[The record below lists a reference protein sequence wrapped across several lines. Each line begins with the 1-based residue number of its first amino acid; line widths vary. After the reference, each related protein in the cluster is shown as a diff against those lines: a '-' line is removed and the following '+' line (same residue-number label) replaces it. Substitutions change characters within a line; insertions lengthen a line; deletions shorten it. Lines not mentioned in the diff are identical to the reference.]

1 MKFTRHPHAGYV
13 VITSSGSRFYVGR
26 QGRRWVAW
34 RPGQITAPHRTRSAA
49 CAFLL
54 DPIGAAARNPR

>member
-1 MKFTRHPHAGYV
+1 MKFTRHPHVGYV
-13 VITSSGSRFYVGR
+13 VNTQSGSRFYVSR

-34 RPGQITAPHRTRSAA
+34 RPGQHTLPHRTRAAA

-54 DPIGAAARNPR
+54 DPVGAAARNAR